1 MFVHEFIIPLFSRFF
16 KTLGFVRCC
25 LKFKQGLDERLLTD
39 EKAKM
44 LFDANYDGDY
54 TFAFD
59 NISDYDIIHRKLA
72 IINKN
77 NTKKKSVKFYVLVAF
92 ESTDATDIENA
103 FKRIELLFHYRC
115 LPYIMRYMDKDDTP
129 WKRSKY
135 RSMYVAIARWCNQPS
150 IVKKMTFREFC
161 ITNQKSHKTVGGYCS
176 AMKSMLEFEKE
187 HPEIAEKYFD
197 LRFGEKNPKFE

>member
-1 MFVHEFIIPLFSRFF
+1 
-16 KTLGFVRCC
+16 
-25 LKFKQGLDERLLTD
+25 
-39 EKAKM
+39 
-44 LFDANYDGDY
+44 
-54 TFAFD
+54 
-59 NISDYDIIHRKLA
+59 
-72 IINKN
+72 
-77 NTKKKSVKFYVLVAF
+77 
-92 ESTDATDIENA
+92 
-103 FKRIELLFHYRC
+103 
-115 LPYIMRYMDKDDTP
+115 MRYMDKDDTP